1 MVMTMSSEQEHKHL
15 EPVTEETIFALSRPD
30 AKLLTLYFIYALCST
45 VLFPFAM
52 IPLYFRYHTLRYTFD
67 KEGVSIAYGIL
78 WRRESYLTYS
88 RIQDIHITRNI
99 FERWLGLGT
108 VAIQTAAGSADSE
121 EAIVGL
127 REYEMVRN
135 FLYSRMRGIANKTQN
150 APHTPQTPATNQEL
164 EVLLSIK
171 NELQT
176 LNTLLKGN
184 KQ

>member
-1 MVMTMSSEQEHKHL
+1 MKTVMNEEQQHKHL
-15 EPVTEETIFALSRPD
+15 EPVTEESIFALSRPD
-30 AKLLTLYFIYALCST
+30 PKLLTLYIMYALCST

-67 KEGVSIAYGIL
+67 NEGVSIAYGIL

-108 VAIQTAAGSADSE
+108 VAIQTASGSADSE

-127 REYEMVRN
+127 REFEMVRN
-135 FLYSRMRGIANKTQN
+135 FLYSRMRGIGTKTVPTAQQVTQPVN
-150 APHTPQTPATNQEL
+150 EEIELLRSIRDELHTVT
-164 EVLLSIK
+164 
-171 NELQT
+171 
-176 LNTLLKGN
+176 TLLKGN
-184 KQ
+184 GQ

>member
-1 MVMTMSSEQEHKHL
+1 MSKGEQHKHL
-15 EPVTEETIFALSRPD
+15 EPVVEEQIFALSRPD
-30 AKLLTLYFIYALCST
+30 SKLLTLYIIYALCST
-45 VLFPFAM
+45 VLFPFVM

-67 KEGVSIAYGIL
+67 SEGVSIAYGIL

-108 VAIQTAAGSADSE
+108 VAIQTAAGSADAE

-135 FLYSRMRGIANKTQN
+135 FLYARMRGIAHKT
-150 APHTPQTPATNQEL
+150 PSTPQTPPTPASNQEV